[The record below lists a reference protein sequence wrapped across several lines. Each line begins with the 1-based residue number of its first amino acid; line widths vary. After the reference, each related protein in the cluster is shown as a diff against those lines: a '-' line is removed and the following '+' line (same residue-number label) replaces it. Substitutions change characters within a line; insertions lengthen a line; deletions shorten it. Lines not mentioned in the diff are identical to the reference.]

1 MKTSTITRE
10 GPVGVEIVRKA
21 PNTTILNYFCNGLVY
36 SSHAVEHKDITMP
49 EALVLLA
56 TEIRLGNVSFPKE
69 K

>member
-1 MKTSTITRE
+1 MKTSAITRE
-10 GPVGVEIVRKA
+10 GPVGVEIVRKT
-21 PNTTILNYFCNGLVY
+21 NTTILNYFCNGLVY
-36 SSHAVEHKDITMP
+36 SSHAIEHKNITMP